1 MRKEVGEVTILV
13 NNAGLLSIGEFMTI
27 SDERIQK
34 INDVNLLSH
43 FWVSNLVSLMNR
55 VNMLT
60 IYISA

>member
-34 INDVNLLSH
+34 INEVNVLSH

>member
-43 FWVSNLVSLMNR
+43 FWVSNLVYLMNR

-60 IYISA
+60 IYISE

>member
-13 NNAGLLSIGEFMTI
+13 NNAGLLSIGEFLTI

-34 INDVNLLSH
+34 INEVNVLSH

>member
-34 INDVNLLSH
+34 INEVNLLSH